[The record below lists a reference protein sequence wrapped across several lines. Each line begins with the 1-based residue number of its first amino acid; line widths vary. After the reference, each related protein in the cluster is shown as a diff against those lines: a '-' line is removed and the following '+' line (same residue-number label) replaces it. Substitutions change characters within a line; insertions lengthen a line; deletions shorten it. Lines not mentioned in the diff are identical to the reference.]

1 MKSSHLDRSRGG
13 RALRKQP
20 WIRNKPCVCEDLKEG
35 RVAGVR
41 KGKTRGWSLGFFPE
55 CHVSLLDHVKWE
67 SDVIWSVLKI
77 MIVGKNGNKEVNLEA
92 VAET

>member
-1 MKSSHLDRSRGG
+1 
-13 RALRKQP
+13 
-20 WIRNKPCVCEDLKEG
+20 VCEDLKEG